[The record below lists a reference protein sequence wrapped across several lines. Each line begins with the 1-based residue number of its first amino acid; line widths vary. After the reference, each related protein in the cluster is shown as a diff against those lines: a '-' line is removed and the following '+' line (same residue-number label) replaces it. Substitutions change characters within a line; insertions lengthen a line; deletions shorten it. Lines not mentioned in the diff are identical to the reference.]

1 MEVLLRKFG
10 EEYYVWKEA
19 SYKQGCLFLESDN
32 SQISQINILAIR
44 NDNRKDCVECA
55 HCGAIIHNDPESI
68 EAHFAEQ
75 EAKRDCFHCSEL
87 SYSNIGNIDVQYVK
101 IDDGTYT
108 RTAMDKVKLYCGKY
122 MWSRNPID
130 SPAADATCKYTQC
143 RKKGVREI
151 SDIFAKY
158 PDLFDK
164 QATVDTLNEKNS
176 TYEGYKGGFFVYD
189 LKCHNVVKAY
199 VNPLGIIDHFTISFR
214 THTMIAF
221 YSAKYDKIFFKNWEE
236 YSENVPYDIS
246 NTRYKQAKA
255 KISALYKEAQGK

>member
-10 EEYYVWKEA
+10 EDYYVWKEA
-19 SYKQGCLFLESDN
+19 TYNKGEFVFADGDSK
-32 SQISQINILAIR
+32 INQTSIIATR
-44 NDNRKDCVECA
+44 NDNRKDSVECA
-55 HCGAIIHNDPESI
+55 HCGEIIHNDPESI
-68 EAHFAEQ
+68 EAHFAAQ

-87 SYSNIGNIDVQYVK
+87 SYSNIGNINVQYIK
-101 IDDGTYT
+101 NDDETYT

-122 MWSRNPID
+122 SWNRNTID
-130 SPAADATCKYTQC
+130 SPAADVTCKYTQC
-143 RKKGVREI
+143 RRKGVREI
-151 SDIFAKY
+151 SDIFTRY

-176 TYEGYKGGFFVYD
+176 TYEGYNHGFFVYD
-189 LKCHNVVKAY
+189 LKCNNAVKAY

-236 YSENVPYDIS
+236 YSEDAPYNIS
-246 NTRYKQAKA
+246 DTRYNQAKA
-255 KISALYKEAQGK
+255 KISALYKEA

>member
-1 MEVLLRKFG
+1 MEVLLREFG

-19 SYKQGCLFLESDN
+19 TYNKGEFALADDSSKIN
-32 SQISQINILAIR
+32 QINILAIR
-44 NDNRKDCVECA
+44 NDNRNDFVECA
-55 HCGAIIHNDPESI
+55 HCGEIIHNDPKSI
-68 EAHFAEQ
+68 EAHFAAQ

-87 SYSNIGNIDVQYVK
+87 SYSNIGNINVQYIK
-101 IDDGTYT
+101 NDDEIYT

-122 MWSRNPID
+122 SWNRSLID

-143 RKKGVREI
+143 RRKGVKEI

-164 QATVDTLNEKNS
+164 QATVDALNEKNS
-176 TYEGYKGGFFVYD
+176 TYEGYSRGFFVYD
-189 LKCHNVVKAY
+189 LKCHNAVKAY
-199 VNPLGIIDHFTISFR
+199 VNPLGIINHFTISFR

-221 YSAKYDKIFFKNWEE
+221 YSAKYDEIFFKNGEE

-246 NTRYKQAKA
+246 DTRYNQAKA
-255 KISALYKEAQGK
+255 KISALYKEA